1 MNAYIRMQYILQF
14 LLDLYLNNNNN
25 SSIIEGQLN
34 AKVTCWVFLKKSKH
48 LNEEIIIKLHIKC
61 SIYARN
67 V

>member
-1 MNAYIRMQYILQF
+1 MHRLECNMFYSALT
-14 LLDLYLNNNNN
+14 YLNSNNN
-25 SSIIEGQLN
+25 SGIIEGQLN
-34 AKVTCWVFLKKSKH
+34 AKVTGWVFLKKSKR